1 MYINQVDLLFDIVGE
16 LIVSLSDEKLKQL
29 VEKNPHSI
37 ILMKNPP
44 SGVMQ
49 YAVRNS
55 PELIEYITN
64 PDQATID
71 IALKHDPT
79 LIRFIQYPSLKT
91 ALELIKIDIV
101 RFLPL
106 INNKDQEFFTQ
117 VLKLNPYN
125 IKFIPKEFLPEE
137 ANYDAIK
144 ENPDSLQAISEED
157 QTEKL
162 CIEAVNVK
170 GRSLRFVKKQTYDI
184 IITAINQDVNA
195 FKYLDPNVLSSDQ
208 IEEIRELIKIKKI
221 ELEIAKKLG
230 PKK

>member
-117 VLKLNPYN
+117 VLKLNPHN

-162 CIEAVNVK
+162 CIEAVTTK
-170 GRSLRFVKKQTYDI
+170 GRSLRFVKKQTYNI
-184 IITAINQDVNA
+184 IMAAINQDVNA